1 MKTNN
6 VSNDKHF
13 ILFQSIYFQLIHDLS
28 IILKKNRRSLSPSL
42 KQVKNQGLFSECQKK
57 VNDNIKSVCDITLQA
72 NEHNESLINIYLQ
85 GARQDNRDTQDNSC
99 IIKQTYFMLVLIV
112 NRMLVRATTP
122 NS

>member
-1 MKTNN
+1 M
-6 VSNDKHF
+6 
-13 ILFQSIYFQLIHDLS
+13 
-28 IILKKNRRSLSPSL
+28 

-122 NS
+122 IS

>member
-1 MKTNN
+1 MNAK
-6 VSNDKHF
+6 
-13 ILFQSIYFQLIHDLS
+13 
-28 IILKKNRRSLSPSL
+28 
-42 KQVKNQGLFSECQKK
+42 KK

-122 NS
+122 IS

>member
-42 KQVKNQGLFSECQKK
+42 KQVKNQGLFFECQKK

-72 NEHNESLINIYLQ
+72 NEHNESLINIYL
-85 GARQDNRDTQDNSC
+85 
-99 IIKQTYFMLVLIV
+99 
-112 NRMLVRATTP
+112 
-122 NS
+122 